1 MRVREG
7 TLYKYIN
14 RDAGTTKASSKN
26 NMSTD
31 VQNIL
36 DLQMYK
42 IFGLLTGNMSTD
54 VQNIWTINR

>member
-31 VQNIL
+31 VQNI
-36 DLQMYK
+36 
-42 IFGLLTGNMSTD
+42 
-54 VQNIWTINR
+54 WTINR